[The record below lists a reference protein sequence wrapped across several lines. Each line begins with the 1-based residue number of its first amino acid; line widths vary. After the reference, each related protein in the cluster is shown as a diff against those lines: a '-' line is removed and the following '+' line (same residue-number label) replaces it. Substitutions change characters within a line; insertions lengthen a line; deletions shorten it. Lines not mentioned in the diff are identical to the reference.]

1 MQIRRIAIGLL
12 VYAVVAAAFA
22 GNATVPVGDPSYAK
36 SPPVLE
42 AFVYRPT
49 GAGPFPILIL
59 NHGSAG
65 GAPKESI
72 PWKRDATYWSERGYI
87 VVAPMRRGR
96 GKSTGTSPESEDK
109 NCQVSDWF
117 NTLPQSMQD
126 LDAIIEFAEKL
137 PGAMPGAVT
146 MIGVS
151 RGGFLSVAYAAEGKY
166 KSKIRSVVNFVGGWV
181 AQAED
186 QCLKDFNSIAFERY
200 GKETRTPMLWLYGA
214 NDLFYGD
221 ASVKS
226 YIDVFR
232 KAGGVADFHLMEG
245 VPENGHWL
253 PQYQAKWRSL
263 VDSFLRSTNAA

>member
-1 MQIRRIAIGLL
+1 MQNRRTIITLLGCVVIGRA
-12 VYAVVAAAFA
+12 Y
-22 GNATVPVGDPSYAK
+22 GGDATVSVLDPNDAK
-36 SPPVLE
+36 NPLLLE
-42 AFVYRPT
+42 TFVYRPKGT
-49 GAGPFPILIL
+49 GPFPILIL

-117 NTLPQSMQD
+117 NTLPQSMRD
-126 LDAIIEFAEKL
+126 LDATIEFAEAL

-146 MIGVS
+146 MVGIS

-166 KSKIRSVVNFVGGWV
+166 KSKLRSVVNFVGGWV

-186 QCLKDFNSIAFERY
+186 QCPKDFNSVAFERY
-200 GKETRTPMLWLYGA
+200 GKATRTPMLWLYGA

-221 ASVKS
+221 ASVKT
-226 YIDVFR
+226 YINVFR
-232 KAGGVADFHLMEG
+232 KAGGVATFHLIAG

-253 PQYQAKWRSL
+253 PHYQAKWRAL
-263 VDSFLRSTNAA
+263 VNDFLRSTNAA